1 MNPYPFLSFP
11 YSSIHTLPTHSKTE
25 HTLPHSCQY
34 IRQLRHKQ
42 DVSTRSSLSPT
53 HTLFSSRCPV
63 LVQGQHLNVF
73 SLVSLA
79 GVHYSSITCEYISW
93 QRGMDHE
100 DLSSAEHKSKK
111 FRIHNL
117 SITYIVRT
125 WHSLTLH
132 ASSPPTVTY
141 QKLLTASSMLSQ
153 EKYKEYMKFVNV
165 PPVCLFHTSIFV

>member
-1 MNPYPFLSFP
+1 M
-11 YSSIHTLPTHSKTE
+11 PTHSKRVHISNTSQLYSTATHQDQVAVSSLDS
-25 HTLPHSCQY
+25 HTLLLQVPSAG
-34 IRQLRHKQ
+34 
-42 DVSTRSSLSPT
+42 P
-53 HTLFSSRCPV
+53 
-63 LVQGQHLNVF
+63 GQHLNVF
-73 SLVSLA
+73 KFGITGRSPLCPASLA
-79 GVHYSSITCEYISW
+79 SYISW